1 MSSPRQDETKGR
13 IKESAGAMTNDDE
26 LKREGKR
33 DQAAAGIKERVE
45 NAVDKV
51 KDMLNDNDNQKD
63 ESK

>member
-1 MSSPRQDETKGR
+1 
-13 IKESAGAMTNDDE
+13 MTDDDE

-33 DQAAAGIKERVE
+33 DQAAAGIKGRVE

-63 ESK
+63 ESR